1 MMKTPTQQL
10 FDRVRATLCGGRLTQ
25 AQVEGINAVLTA
37 CGRHG
42 ISDARQRA
50 YVLAT
55 AFHET
60 AGRFQP
66 VRETLAGTDAEA
78 IDRLERAYQVG
89 RLPQVSDPYWRPDAQ
104 GRSWFGRGFVQ
115 LTHRRNYEALS
126 DALGIDLIAD
136 PGRAL
141 ERDIAADILALGMRD
156 GLFSGTRLA
165 DTFSATTCDW
175 LGARRIVN
183 GQDRADLVAGYGK
196 AIFAG

>member
-1 MMKTPTQQL
+1 MMKTPMQQL
-10 FDRVRATLCGGRLTQ
+10 FDQIRITLCGGRLTQ
-25 AQVEGINAVLTA
+25 AQVESINAVLGA
-37 CGRHG
+37 CARHG

-66 VRETLAGTDAEA
+66 VRETLAATDAEA
-78 IDRLERAYQVG
+78 ISRLEHSYQAG
-89 RLPQVSDPYWRPDAQ
+89 KLPQVRVPYWRPDEK

-115 LTHRRNYEALS
+115 LTHRRNYQALS
-126 DALGIDLIAD
+126 AALGIDLTVD

-141 ERDIAADILALGMRD
+141 ECDTAADILAVGMRD

-165 DTFSATTCDW
+165 DVFNPTTCDW

-196 AIFAG
+196 AICGG